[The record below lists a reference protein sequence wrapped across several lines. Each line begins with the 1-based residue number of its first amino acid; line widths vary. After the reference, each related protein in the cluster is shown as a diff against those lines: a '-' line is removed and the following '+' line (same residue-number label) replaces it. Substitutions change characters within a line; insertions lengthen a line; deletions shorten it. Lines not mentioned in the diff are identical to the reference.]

1 MNPLDVVLEPV
12 NAPGVMAA
20 KFWIRGGSR
29 ADPCGQKGAHQLLG
43 SMLTRGCGP
52 FDHLAM
58 ADLVEG
64 CGAGLRCDTHE
75 DGLLISLKCADHD
88 ADHLLPLL
96 GWMLMEPHLD
106 SDQLALERELSIQ
119 ALQRQREDPFH
130 LAFDGWRQLAYGH
143 GPYGHDPLGLSKDL
157 NQLGRKQLLP
167 LINQLSSQ
175 ASVLAIAGT
184 IPEDFNQRLQAM
196 DPFQAWF
203 QQPTPLSPQPSW
215 EMESPKSTANGSNL
229 MLQEEPTGQVVLM
242 LGQATLPHG
251 HQDDLA
257 LRLLTCHLGSG
268 MSSLLFRRLR
278 EEHGV
283 AYDVGVHHPAREG
296 AAPFVLHA
304 STSIEKAQLTLELL
318 NESWWELS
326 QTRISEEDVSLAR
339 AKFHG
344 QLAHATQTTG
354 QRAERRAQL
363 RGLGLPDNHD
373 RQSLKAIETLNG
385 EALQAVAKRHL
396 VDPKLSLCGPEN
408 SLRNLAKTWQQLN
421 PKRS

>member
-1 MNPLDVVLEPV
+1 
-12 NAPGVMAA
+12 
-20 KFWIRGGSR
+20 
-29 ADPCGQKGAHQLLG
+29 
-43 SMLTRGCGP
+43 
-52 FDHLAM
+52 
-58 ADLVEG
+58 
-64 CGAGLRCDTHE
+64 
-75 DGLLISLKCADHD
+75 
-88 ADHLLPLL
+88 
-96 GWMLMEPHLD
+96 
-106 SDQLALERELSIQ
+106 
-119 ALQRQREDPFH
+119 
-130 LAFDGWRQLAYGH
+130 
-143 GPYGHDPLGLSKDL
+143 
-157 NQLGRKQLLP
+157 
-167 LINQLSSQ
+167 
-175 ASVLAIAGT
+175 T

-304 STSIEKAQLTLELL
+304 STSIEKAELTLELL

-421 PKRS
+421 PKHS